1 MATHVHMAPSGAPVP
16 SIRRI
21 NLSRPL
27 AVGAAMAMWAVILIA
42 IRLLT
47 L

>member
-1 MATHVHMAPSGAPVP
+1 MATQIRLAHSGAPVP

-21 NLSRPL
+21 NFNRPL
-27 AVGAAMAMWAVILIA
+27 AVGAAMAMWAVILIG
-42 IRLLT
+42 IRLMT